1 MIITH
6 INEYFNKNI
15 VQSTKIMLDKY
26 CTTYYYKNVQS
37 TNERGENMKKMTFRQ
52 KRDLLNKF
60 EPFIIGGVQL
70 ISALAGAAVGIAIC
84 YFF

>member
-1 MIITH
+1 
-6 INEYFNKNI
+6 
-15 VQSTKIMLDKY
+15 
-26 CTTYYYKNVQS
+26 
-37 TNERGENMKKMTFRQ
+37 MKKMTFRQ